1 MSLPCPI
8 THKGIK
14 EEARVFTDI
23 LEVRV
28 LQCHE
33 ERLADC
39 VLLQQPWVD
48 SELRYQPI
56 MELKYSGEVNKEHR
70 LITTHSL
77 GPVSGNHMAAV
88 PGSLPAHISP

>member
-1 MSLPCPI
+1 MCMSLPCPI

-56 MELKYSGEVNKEHR
+56 MELKYSGER
-70 LITTHSL
+70 
-77 GPVSGNHMAAV
+77 
-88 PGSLPAHISP
+88 